1 MMPESDKQ
9 VETSPVFTFFHIFV
23 AVEILNLL
31 IFQGDK
37 GDDDGDV
44 DWDGDGDSDGNDYG
58 DGYGGS
64 TVRTYMLG
72 CMGWKCR

>member
-37 GDDDGDV
+37 GDDDDDDDGDV
-44 DWDGDGDSDGNDYG
+44 DWDVDVHLAAQCKGVRLSLPLTFIFAPY
-58 DGYGGS
+58 S
-64 TVRTYMLG
+64 T
-72 CMGWKCR
+72 